1 MSKTTEH
8 HNQDPFYYRYRTHIV
23 GLFVLIP
30 LLIISATLIQ
40 FLISSEF
47 FTPQSDIF
55 LRIDHGI
62 PLERGNSVTIMEQK
76 VGYIKNMNLNK
87 DGYLDIQMSIEDQ
100 YMEMVRN
107 DSKCM
112 IKQKQTVVGDW
123 LIDIRPSSTK
133 AAAIRHGDTLTSYEF
148 IRIEEMVHRLT
159 TMSRSAHSILNQIA
173 YGEGVM
179 STLISDEELSEE
191 LLYFLAQAVSLVEN
205 MNLSIDEIPQIL
217 EDVPPFLTDLQQAIR
232 SLDRLGREGVTM
244 AHNLDTFAL
253 KAQNVVDSMEK
264 VTAKVEELTDSTAA
278 IPPVMKESFME
289 IDSSVIH
296 LKAILNGMR
305 EHWFFKRSIRR
316 AEEQNE

>member
-1 MSKTTEH
+1 
-8 HNQDPFYYRYRTHIV
+8 V

-30 LLIISATLIQ
+30 LLIITATLIQ

-100 YMEMVRN
+100 YMGMVRN

-123 LIDIRPSSTK
+123 LIDIRPSSTN
-133 AAAIRHGDTLTSYEF
+133 AEAISYGDTLTSYEF

-179 STLISDEELSEE
+179 STLISDDELSDE
-191 LLYFLAQAVSLVEN
+191 LLYFLAQAVTLVEN
-205 MNLSIDEIPQIL
+205 MNLSIEEIPQIL
-217 EDVPPFLTDLQQAIR
+217 EDVPPFLTDLQQAIQ
-232 SLDRLGREGVTM
+232 SLDRLGREGVIM

-296 LKAILNGMR
+296 LKAILNGVR

-316 AEEQNE
+316 AEEKNE